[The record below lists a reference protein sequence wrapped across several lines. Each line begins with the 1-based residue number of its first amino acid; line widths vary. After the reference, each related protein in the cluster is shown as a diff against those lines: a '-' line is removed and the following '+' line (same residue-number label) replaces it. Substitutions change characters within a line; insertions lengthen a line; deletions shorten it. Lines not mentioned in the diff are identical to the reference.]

1 MNDMDF
7 DRVAAAWSR
16 WWPIFERG
24 ARTASARMVDLARVA
39 PGDRVLDLGTGLGEP
54 ALALAKQVG
63 PEGRVVAV
71 DVSPA
76 MLRLA
81 RERARHEG
89 VANVEFVESDAGAY
103 ATNEPFDAI
112 VSRWGLMFLAD
123 VRASLVHYRTQLRPG
138 RRFVA
143 AVWGAP
149 PEVPMISLPIL
160 VAMQQF
166 GHVPG
171 PVKGGPFALH
181 DTDALG
187 LLFDEAGYCDV
198 EIQDIRLTF
207 PFASPSEYYEYIFD
221 VAPPLR
227 NLHEQLDVAQRGRL
241 RQAVEKTLEE
251 RFSVEDEI
259 RIPNRAMTVCAVNP
273 A

>member
-1 MNDMDF
+1 MDF
-7 DRVAAAWSR
+7 EQVAEAWSR

-24 ARTASARMVDLARVA
+24 ARAASTRMVELARVA
-39 PGDRVLDLGTGLGEP
+39 PGDRVLDLATGLGEP
-54 ALALAKQVG
+54 AVALAKHVR
-63 PEGRVVAV
+63 PEGQVVGI

-81 RERARHEG
+81 RERARHED
-89 VANVEFVESDAGAY
+89 VTNVEFVESDAGAY
-103 ATNEPFDAI
+103 TTAEPFDAI

-123 VRASLVHYRTQLRPG
+123 VRASLVHYRSQLRPG

-149 PEVPMISLPIL
+149 PEVPVISLPVL
-160 VAMQQF
+160 VAMQKF
-166 GHVPG
+166 GERSRP
-171 PVKGGPFALH
+171 KA
-181 DTDALG
+181 A
-187 LLFDEAGYCDV
+187 ADV
-198 EIQDIRLTF
+198 
-207 PFASPSEYYEYIFD
+207 AFD

-227 NLHEQLDVAQRGRL
+227 NLRDQLDTAQRARL

>member
-1 MNDMDF
+1 MDF
-7 DRVAAAWSR
+7 EQVAEAWSR

-24 ARTASARMVDLARVA
+24 ARAASTRMVELARVA
-39 PGDRVLDLGTGLGEP
+39 PGDRVLDLATGLGEP
-54 ALALAKQVG
+54 ALALAKHVR
-63 PEGRVVAV
+63 PEGQVVGI

-81 RERARHEG
+81 RERARHED
-89 VANVEFVESDAGAY
+89 VTNVEFVESDAGAY
-103 ATNEPFDAI
+103 TTAEPFDAI

-123 VRASLVHYRTQLRPG
+123 VRASLVHYRSQLRPG
-138 RRFVA
+138 KRFVA

-149 PEVPMISLPIL
+149 PEVPVISLPVL
-160 VAMQQF
+160 VAMQKF

-181 DTDALG
+181 DTEALG
-187 LLFDEAGYCDV
+187 TLFDEAGYRDI
-198 EIQDIRLTF
+198 EIQDIHLTF
-207 PFASPSEYYEYIFD
+207 PFASPSEYYDFAFD

-227 NLHEQLDVAQRGRL
+227 NLRDQLDTPQRARL

>member
-7 DRVAAAWSR
+7 DRVAAAWSE
-16 WWPIFERG
+16 WWPTFERG
-24 ARTASARMVDLARVA
+24 ARAASSRMVDLARVG
-39 PGDRVLDLGTGLGEP
+39 PGDRVLVLGTGLGEP
-54 ALALAKQVG
+54 ALALAKHVG
-63 PEGRVVAV
+63 PEGRVVAI

-81 RERARHEG
+81 RDRARHE
-89 VANVEFVESDAGAY
+89 NVSNIEFVESDAGSY
-103 ATNEPFDAI
+103 ATSEPFDAI
-112 VSRWGLMFLAD
+112 VSRWGLMFLSD
-123 VRASLVHYRTQLRPG
+123 VRAALVHHRTQLRPG
-138 RRFVA
+138 GRFVA

-149 PEVPMISLPIL
+149 PEVPMISLPML

-166 GHVPG
+166 GHDPG

-187 LLFDEAGYCDV
+187 TLFDEAGYREV

-207 PFASPSEYYEYIFD
+207 PFASPSEYYEFAFD

-227 NLHEQLDVAQRGRL
+227 NLREKLDTAQRARL

-273 A
+273 V